1 MLYASL
7 TLNILVLIPVC
18 ALLLVDSPRAA
29 VVWGERTPARSI
41 LTALYLTILVGS
53 IVFLFVPHPE
63 FVVVLLAIQ
72 ILYKLL
78 TLPLVGTLR
87 HPVVLSNLAIAAVH
101 IVTITTLLPQ
111 L

>member
-7 TLNILVLIPVC
+7 ILNILVLIPVC
-18 ALLLVDSPRAA
+18 TLLLVDSPRAA
-29 VVWGERTPARSI
+29 VFWGERTPARSI

-53 IVFLFVPHPE
+53 IAFLFIPQPE

-72 ILYKLL
+72 VFYKLL
-78 TLPLVGTLR
+78 PLPLVGTLR

-101 IVTITTLLPQ
+101 IVAITTLLPQ